1 MSIRLLPNLVI
12 ASAAKQSRASLT
24 AALDCFVATLL
35 AMTRVWAGVVVA
47 AAPLLT
53 TPAIAQAP
61 PPFTLEHRMLL
72 RCSAA
77 FAIVAAGQQRGLA
90 SARAYPP
97 LGERGREYFVRAS
110 VRLMDDLA
118 LTREQVEASL
128 RSEVETLQKASSE
141 AADPAQYVD
150 DLMQPCLSALDAS
163 GL

>member
-1 MSIRLLPNLVI
+1 MTRFLAFI
-12 ASAAKQSRASLT
+12 SAA
-24 AALDCFVATLL
+24 LL
-35 AMTRVWAGVVVA
+35 AAPA
-47 AAPLLT
+47 A
-53 TPAIAQAP
+53 AQAP

-77 FAIVAAGQQRGLA
+77 FALVASEQQRGVPTAL
-90 SARAYPP
+90 AYPP

-128 RSEVETLQKASSE
+128 RAEVETLQQATAE

-150 DLMQPCLSALDAS
+150 DLMQPCLSALEAS